1 MVQAGTKIIAFGH
14 PVSQP
19 SRAIWAFC
27 ELNNIEYEQRVVDLL
42 KGEQKS
48 AEFLAINP

>member
-27 ELNNIEYEQRVVDLL
+27 DLCNIDHEPRVVDLMS
-42 KGEQKS
+42 GEHKKP
-48 AEFLAINP
+48 EFLAINP